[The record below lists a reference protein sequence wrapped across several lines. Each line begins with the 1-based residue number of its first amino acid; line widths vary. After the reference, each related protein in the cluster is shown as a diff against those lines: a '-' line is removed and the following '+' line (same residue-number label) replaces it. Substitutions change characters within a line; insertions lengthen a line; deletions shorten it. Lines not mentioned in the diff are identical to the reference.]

1 NPVHRQDTPQL
12 PELPVLPG
20 AARPDFV
27 HLERNLDPGIAEAFR
42 QTAANW
48 SVSPAVLLAAAYA
61 EVCRRWSG
69 GAAETTLNLTSV
81 VPEPAPDGAI
91 APLADHTRTIW
102 LKAAAGDGPDLRR
115 RAQVLARRMLDR
127 LERPGTDLGDLSGGV
142 PLVLTSLLD
151 AVPPRLSPLRRIEGL
166 GPVLSRVSQ
175 TPHVWIDAQAFD
187 DAEGMVLSW
196 DYDRTRFPEG
206 LAAAMFGAWTGLI
219 QRLAR
224 DPDAAASAPLPLPE
238 AQSLGRAAVNHRPMP
253 EPQALLSDAVF
264 AEARR
269 RPGAAALIC
278 GEASISFAGL
288 SAEA

>member
-1 NPVHRQDTPQL
+1 
-12 PELPVLPG
+12 
-20 AARPDFV
+20 
-27 HLERNLDPGIAEAFR
+27 
-42 QTAANW
+42 
-48 SVSPAVLLAAAYA
+48 
-61 EVCRRWSG
+61 
-69 GAAETTLNLTSV
+69 
-81 VPEPAPDGAI
+81 
-91 APLADHTRTIW
+91 
-102 LKAAAGDGPDLRR
+102 
-115 RAQVLARRMLDR
+115 
-127 LERPGTDLGDLSGGV
+127 
-142 PLVLTSLLD
+142 
-151 AVPPRLSPLRRIEGL
+151 
-166 GPVLSRVSQ
+166 
-175 TPHVWIDAQAFD
+175 
-187 DAEGMVLSW
+187 MVLSW

-288 SAEA
+288 SAEADRIADLLLARGLPPGGIVAIDLPRSPLQIACVLGVLAAGGVYLPCDPGWLLRSRRRSRCYDSFFCHWYHLRWCRAV